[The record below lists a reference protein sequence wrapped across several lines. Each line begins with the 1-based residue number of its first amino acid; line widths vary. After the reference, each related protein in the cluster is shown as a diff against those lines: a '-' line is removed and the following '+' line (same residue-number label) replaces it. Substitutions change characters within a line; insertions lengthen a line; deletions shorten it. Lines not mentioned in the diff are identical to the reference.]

1 MTEAQ
6 RRIAIQQS
14 NSCIKKLWNSLI
26 PLQHLGSF
34 MNSGAH
40 PDDERSHILA
50 YLARNQGVRVMYAT
64 ATRGK
69 GGQNAIGTESGNDL
83 GTLRTEELEAVASQI
98 PMSVHYYS
106 EQFGDA
112 IDDFGFSTDPAEVEK
127 KWGHTRMR
135 ERLVRII
142 REQKPDILSAA
153 FLDTE
158 GQHGHHRAITRA
170 TIDAYYLAANPDA
183 FSKQI
188 GEDGLKPWQVKKLY

>member
-83 GTLRTEELEAVASQI
+83 GTLRTEELEAAASQI
-98 PMSVHYYS
+98 PMSVHY
-106 EQFGDA
+106 
-112 IDDFGFSTDPAEVEK
+112 
-127 KWGHTRMR
+127 
-135 ERLVRII
+135 
-142 REQKPDILSAA
+142 LS
-153 FLDTE
+153 LI
-158 GQHGHHRAITRA
+158 HI
-170 TIDAYYLAANPDA
+170 
-183 FSKQI
+183 
-188 GEDGLKPWQVKKLY
+188 